1 MRVPG
6 DVKMVFENL
15 KNRASKMISAQKY
28 IIEGLK
34 EKNWLPIY
42 TVVSKKP
49 PTIDSITMQREYKK
63 YRLRNMTNE
72 EILWSVTNFSFESGE
87 TAPQNEKH
95 IEKNDSFSGMREYFK
110 LYSQLKEEIKSEIV
124 QDIGKSPTKEL
135 IREIKDMEELKKVLG
150 TSPEGMTKGDKA
162 ESGMLNKLID
172 KLLPLVAEK
181 LEAPQPRS
189 TELTD
194 AEARM
199 LTEKYIQ
206 THGVPKPPPK
216 PQEQPKPKGEK
227 DE

>member
-1 MRVPG
+1 
-6 DVKMVFENL
+6 
-15 KNRASKMISAQKY
+15 
-28 IIEGLK
+28 
-34 EKNWLPIY
+34 
-42 TVVSKKP
+42 
-49 PTIDSITMQREYKK
+49 MQPQYKK
-63 YRLRNMTNE
+63 YRLRNMTND
-72 EILWSVTNFSFESGE
+72 EILWSQTNFDYQSGE

-162 ESGMLNKLID
+162 ESGVLNKLID
-172 KLLPLVAEK
+172 KLLPLVAER

-206 THGVPKPPPK
+206 THGVPKPPQKVK
-216 PQEQPKPKGEK
+216 PQPETPGDEK
-227 DE
+227 HD